1 MSKDYNQ
8 LLDDL
13 IWKEDFKVLRAM
25 RLIRKGADPN
35 YPIDENGRT
44 IFMNAVDAC
53 EYQLVRFFLKRGA
66 KIEITDDGGNNAFVY
81 ATLYSHLDMIKFLM
95 KYGIDLEAENDAG
108 DTVLMSVLN
117 TEHTYRDL
125 KIDNIRFIIQ
135 KGANVNHKNKRG
147 MTPLE
152 YAVRSIQ
159 KSAFAAVKLL
169 LENGADISKCKYNLI
184 QLIHKEA
191 NEPEKI
197 REILKEYKVKAE
209 SFFIQYKLK
218 LKCTE
223 CGTSNP
229 INAPAQQL
237 TCMHCH
243 SSIDITDEIWQ
254 DIFEKNNGVMSC
266 TDYEIDIKKRREAPI
281 CPNQKCKKEIQQSD
295 IPVDKDNPI
304 ICKSCKEEISN
315 YRAPDWLKKFTEYSS
330 TPAQII
336 GTQEFTPQTLSA
348 VATKCIS
355 CSASMK
361 IQEET
366 PRLCICEY
374 CKTQQY
380 LPDDIWLKF
389 HPVKRRELWY
399 IYFSN

>member
-13 IWKEDFKVLRAM
+13 MWKEDFKVIRAR
-25 RLIRKGADPN
+25 RLIKKGADPN

-53 EYQLVRFFLKRGA
+53 EYQLVKFFLKRGA
-66 KIEITDDGGNNAFVY
+66 KIDITDNNGNNAFVY
-81 ATLYSHLDMIKFLM
+81 ATLFSHSDMVKFLM
-95 KYGIDLEAENDAG
+95 KYGIDMEAENDSG
-108 DTVLMSVLN
+108 DTVLMSALN
-117 TEHTYRDL
+117 TNYTDL
-125 KIDNIRFIIQ
+125 NINNIRLIIE

-152 YAVRSIQ
+152 YAVRSKQ
-159 KSAFAAVKLL
+159 KSAFTAVKLL

-218 LKCTE
+218 VKCME

-229 INAPAQQL
+229 INAPVQQL
-237 TCMHCH
+237 TCFHCQTN
-243 SSIDITDEIWQ
+243 IKITDEIWQ

-266 TDYEIDIKKRREAPI
+266 TDYEIDIKKSRKATI
-281 CPNQKCKKEIQQSD
+281 CPNQKCKKEILLSD
-295 IPVDKDNPI
+295 ISVDKDDAI

-315 YRAPDWLKKFTEYSS
+315 YRAPDWLKKFSEYSA
-330 TPAQII
+330 TPALII
-336 GTQEFTPQTLSA
+336 GAQELIPQTLSA

-355 CSASMK
+355 CGASMK
-361 IQEET
+361 IQKET
-366 PRLCICEY
+366 PRLCHCEH
-374 CKTQQY
+374 CQTQQY
-380 LPDDIWLKF
+380 LPDDIWLKL
-389 HPVKRRELWY
+389 HPVNKRELWY
-399 IYFSN
+399 ILFKE